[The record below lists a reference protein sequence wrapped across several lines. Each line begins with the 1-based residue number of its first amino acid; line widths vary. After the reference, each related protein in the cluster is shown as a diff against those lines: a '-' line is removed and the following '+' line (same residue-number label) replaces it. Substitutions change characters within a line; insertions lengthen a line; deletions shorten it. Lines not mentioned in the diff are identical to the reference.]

1 MMKVSIITAVY
12 NSERYIQNCIESIVG
27 QDYPNIE
34 YIVIDGGSTDRTI
47 EIVKGFDKHIHY
59 FISEKDKGIY
69 DALNKGIA
77 VATGDVVGILH
88 ADDILASPTVISQ
101 IVSAFESSKAD
112 AVYGHLNYVH
122 REETSKVQ
130 RRWIAKPYTLKS
142 LKMGWMPAHP
152 TLYMR
157 REFFEAYGNYSL
169 NFGTAADYELI
180 LRFLFKHKIKAVCL
194 PILMVNMRAGG
205 VSNANFKQRYLALV
219 NDYRALKTNGIPFA
233 LITLLFKKVTKFSQF
248 IT

>member
-1 MMKVSIITAVY
+1 MKVSIITAVY
-12 NSERYIQNCIESIVG
+12 NSEQYVKSCIESVVG

-34 YIVIDGGSTDRTI
+34 YIVIDGGSTDGTI
-47 EIVKGFDKHIHY
+47 DIIKEFDRHIQY
-59 FISEKDKGIY
+59 FTSEKDKGIY

-77 VATGDVVGILH
+77 AATGDVVGILH
-88 ADDILASPTVISQ
+88 ADDILASSAVISQ
-101 IVSAFESSKAD
+101 IVSAFESLKAD

-122 REETSKVQ
+122 RDEIHKVQ
-130 RRWIAKPYTLKS
+130 RKWIAKPYDLNS
-142 LKMGWMPAHP
+142 LRMGWMPAHP
-152 TLYMR
+152 TLYIK
-157 REFFEAYGNYSL
+157 RELFEKFGNYSL

-233 LITLLFKKVTKFSQF
+233 IITLLFKKVTKFSQF